1 MIPARGENAAGRRP
15 TMPTY
20 TVQFGDTLSEIAQ
33 LFGTSVDAIAQA
45 NGIENPDLI
54 FAGQTLC
61 VPSTPDLPPNIQAY
75 TVQPGY
81 TFSEIAQLFGTS
93 VDAIAQANGIE
104 NPDLIFAGQTL
115 CVPVGPAVRI
125 YRVRSGDTLSG
136 IAQRFGTTV
145 DALVEA
151 NGIENP
157 DLIFP
162 GQRLLIP
169 QG

>member
-1 MIPARGENAAGRRP
+1 
-15 TMPTY
+15 MPTY

-61 VPSTPDLPPNIQAY
+61 VP
-75 TVQPGY
+75 
-81 TFSEIAQLFGTS
+81 
-93 VDAIAQANGIE
+93 
-104 NPDLIFAGQTL
+104 
-115 CVPVGPAVRI
+115 VGPDVRI
-125 YRVRSGDTLSG
+125 YRVRRGDTLSG

-145 DALVEA
+145 EALVEA
-151 NGIENP
+151 NDIENP
-157 DLIFP
+157 DLVFP

-169 QG
+169 RG

>member
-1 MIPARGENAAGRRP
+1 
-15 TMPTY
+15 MPIY

-54 FAGQTLC
+54 FA
-61 VPSTPDLPPNIQAY
+61 D
-75 TVQPGY
+75 
-81 TFSEIAQLFGTS
+81 
-93 VDAIAQANGIE
+93 
-104 NPDLIFAGQTL
+104 QTL
-115 CVPVGPAVRI
+115 CVPVGPSVFV
-125 YRVRSGDTLSG
+125 YTVRSGDTLSE

-145 DALVEA
+145 EVLVEA

-162 GQRLLIP
+162 GQRLQIP
-169 QG
+169 RG

>member
-1 MIPARGENAAGRRP
+1 
-15 TMPTY
+15 MPTY

-61 VPSTPDLPPNIQAY
+61 VPDSPDVPPNVQAY
-75 TVQPGY
+75 TVQPGD
-81 TFSEIAQLFGTS
+81 TLGEIAQRFGTS

-115 CVPVGPAVRI
+115 CVPVGGGVRI
-125 YRVRSGDTLSG
+125 YRVQPGDTLSE

-157 DLIFP
+157 DLIFA
-162 GQRLLIP
+162 GQRLRIP

>member
-1 MIPARGENAAGRRP
+1 
-15 TMPTY
+15 MPTY

-61 VPSTPDLPPNIQAY
+61 VP
-75 TVQPGY
+75 
-81 TFSEIAQLFGTS
+81 
-93 VDAIAQANGIE
+93 
-104 NPDLIFAGQTL
+104 
-115 CVPVGPAVRI
+115 VGPDVRI